1 MLSSVIYTSST
12 DSAVNERLEF
22 SDNEAMLLSPGQ
34 LSEIFTRVQNL
45 ANRELLLAVIP
56 AATRFAQEFSYLF
69 PLR

>member
-1 MLSSVIYTSST
+1 
-12 DSAVNERLEF
+12 VNERLEF
-22 SDNEAMLLSPGQ
+22 ADNEAMLLSPGQ